1 MNTPFIRFSAF
12 ILFTIL
18 LAGQA
23 RSQNGALVLQTD
35 FGLKDG
41 AVAAMKGVAYSV
53 AIGAATGSSTDS
65 ATGSATET
73 VFSTPRIQIFDLTHE
88 IPAFNTWD
96 AAYRLWQAISYWPA
110 GTVFVS
116 VVDPGVGSDR
126 KSVVAKTRSGHFIVT
141 PDNGTL
147 TMVARDIGIDSLRQI
162 DEKIN
167 RLPGSAESYTFHG
180 RDVYAYTGARL
191 AGGIIRFSEVGPS
204 LPPEV
209 VRIPFRE
216 AGFEQGLFHGNI
228 PVLDEKYGNVWT
240 NIPLSL
246 LKEKGVRVGDR
257 LELQVSKGSQIL
269 YKGVMIF
276 GHTFSAVREGE
287 PVAYANSLLNLSFG
301 INMGNFAA
309 RYKVSSG
316 PGWQVSVRKL

>member
-1 MNTPFIRFSAF
+1 MRLVSAF

-18 LAGQA
+18 LPGQA

-53 AIGAATGSSTDS
+53 AIGS
-65 ATGSATET
+65 ATGSITGLATET
-73 VFSTPRIQIFDLTHE
+73 AFPTPRFQIFDLTHE
-88 IPAFNTWD
+88 IPAFNTWE

-147 TMVARDIGIDSLRQI
+147 TMVARVIGIDSLRQI

-167 RLPGSAESYTFHG
+167 RLPGSAASYTFHG

-191 AGGIIRFSEVGPS
+191 AGGIIRFSEVGPALS
-204 LPPEV
+204 PEV
-209 VRIPFRE
+209 VMIPFRE
-216 AGFEQGLFHGNI
+216 AGFEAGYFHGSI
-228 PVLDEKYGNVWT
+228 PVLDEQYGNVWT

-246 LKEKGVRVGDR
+246 LEENGVRVGDR

-269 YKGVMIF
+269 YRGVMIF
-276 GHTFSAVREGE
+276 GNTFSAVREGE

-301 INMGNFAA
+301 INMGNLAE
-309 RYKVSSG
+309 RYKLSSG
-316 PGWQVSVRKL
+316 PEWQVRVRKL